1 MADLTTKT
9 ILSVCA
15 TTKGR
20 LPDLSFKN
28 GQLIFVQDTQRI
40 ALDFGGKRKFYNQIE
55 ELNTEEER
63 VALEE
68 PVNGSFY
75 FVINTAVLWT
85 YQNKWIQ
92 LTTPPEEILFIG
104 TDVMPELGSSRTLY
118 ISKTNKEIYVWDAD
132 TNQYI
137 TVANCN
143 EYIVNNDI
151 DILFS

>member
-75 FVINTAVLWT
+75 FIINTLVNISMNT
-85 YQNKWIQ
+85 WILVKLQ
-92 LTTPPEEILFIG
+92 
-104 TDVMPELGSSRTLY
+104 
-118 ISKTNKEIYVWDAD
+118 
-132 TNQYI
+132 
-137 TVANCN
+137 
-143 EYIVNNDI
+143 
-151 DILFS
+151 